1 MLSGLCGAW
10 LARGGQVHAAAVT
23 AAALHARAAW
33 LAAQTPFGPGP
44 IVASDI
50 AAALPWA
57 AAEMANNH

>member
-1 MLSGLCGAW
+1 M
-10 LARGGQVHAAAVT
+10 HAAAVT